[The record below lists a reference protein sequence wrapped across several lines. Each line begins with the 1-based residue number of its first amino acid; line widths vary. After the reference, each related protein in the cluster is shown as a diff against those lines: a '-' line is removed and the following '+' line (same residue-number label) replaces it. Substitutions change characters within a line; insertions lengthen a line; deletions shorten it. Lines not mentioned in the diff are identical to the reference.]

1 MAKWIRSF
9 GRSILG
15 FCVIIGW
22 LGLANPASAQL
33 SLVSSTPANAA
44 TNVDTM
50 ATFVLTFS
58 APLDTT
64 ARFDEPED
72 FYLGIELFPEDS
84 VGEPEQVTI
93 SSDLME
99 VTVTNLP
106 LTPDTKFSVLI
117 LAAKSTTGDP
127 LDRPYVRTFS
137 TGSSLPTGSVS
148 GTVSFPGSDPGGTII
163 ILSEGSPLG
172 DGGEEALAVVPLGS
186 NTYAANFV
194 RQGGYF
200 VTAFKDVNRD
210 GFIDFPTD
218 AAGGYDADADNIA
231 DAIVLEDGASLTDI
245 DVTINLLP
253 GTTARENLPAAV
265 TIAQSQVA
273 DAVLTAL
280 QGFEISAEGK
290 SAFWG
295 YSFYTG
301 TEDTVHSVLSLGD
314 LFYWT
319 PFGFFD
325 EDSGDGD
332 SGFIM
337 NMPLPVNWIDSDVA
351 ADSANA
357 NGGGEFL
364 TENPD
369 AEIFGFAGWVT
380 FPGMG
385 GVTLAKSNQNRFT
398 SAWSSQVQTEKR
410 NGFDQFGKKMAPG
423 DTVAVWMIGYFSQM
437 SQEFV
442 QILLDIETGEFID
455 SGLGPFFPTAA
466 ADNLDAANQA
476 AQNWASDAVLVE
488 IGAGGG
494 DVSPE
499 GFAIAWGF
507 AYYSA
512 GKDSIRSFFMVSG
525 MVTDAE
531 PGTPNDVPSL
541 EALPGNFCNST
552 EASPIAEQNSGNFR
566 NIHPGTLVAAILSR
580 GLLPGDPS
588 RPVWLF
594 RYFSLVD
601 QAELILYV
609 DAMSCDIITDV
620 EDNPDIAGLPS
631 TYDLEQNYPNPFNPE
646 TVIRYHLPRAGSIRL
661 AVYNPLGQIVQVL
674 VDESKPAGTFTASW
688 NGTDLD
694 GNQAPNGVYYYRL
707 EAGDLSKTKKMV
719 LLR

>member
-1 MAKWIRSF
+1 
-9 GRSILG
+9 
-15 FCVIIGW
+15 VIIGW

-33 SLVSSTPANAA
+33 SLVSSTPTDGT

-72 FYLGIELFPEDS
+72 FYLGIELFPADS

-99 VTVTNLP
+99 VTVANLP
-106 LTPDTKFSVLI
+106 LTADTKFSVLI

-148 GTVSFPGSDPGGTII
+148 GTVSFPGSDPEGSVV
-163 ILSEGSPLG
+163 ILSQGSPFGNGG
-172 DGGEEALAVVPLGS
+172 DEALAVVPLGS

-194 RQGGYF
+194 PQGNYF

-210 GFIDFPTD
+210 GFIDFPQD
-218 AAGGYDADADNIA
+218 AAGGYNADADNTA
-231 DAIVLEDGASLTDI
+231 DAIVLGDGASLTNI
-245 DVTINLLP
+245 DVTINQLT
-253 GTTARENLPAAV
+253 GTTARENFATAE

-273 DAVLTAL
+273 AAALTTIS
-280 QGFEISAEGK
+280 GFEISVEGN

-295 YSFYTG
+295 YTFYTG
-301 TEDTVHSVLSLGD
+301 KEDSLYSVINIGD
-314 LFYWT
+314 LFFWT
-319 PFGFFD
+319 PGLFFD
-325 EDSGDGD
+325 DEENGGDGGD
-332 SGFIM
+332 NGDGGPEIIFNI
-337 NMPLPVNWIDSDVA
+337 PLPENWIDSDVA
-351 ADSANA
+351 ADSAMA
-357 NGGGEFL
+357 NGGAEFL
-364 TENPD
+364 DSDPD
-369 AEIFGFAGWVT
+369 AWVSASLVN
-380 FPGMG
+380 FILPAQGM
-385 GVTLAKSNQNRFT
+385 SNN
-398 SAWSSQVQTEKR
+398 SPISGR
-410 NGFDQFGKKMAPG
+410 NSLIADLDYLQSFGKAAADT
-423 DTVAVWMIGYFSQM
+423 DTVAVWFFSFF
-437 SQEFV
+437 SDSTHEGLH
-442 QILLDIETGEFID
+442 ILLDALTGSPIGF
-455 SGLGPFFPTAA
+455 GPGPFFPTAA

-476 AQNWASDAVLVE
+476 AQNWASDAILLQ

-525 MVTDAE
+525 MVTGAE

-588 RPVWLF
+588 QAVWMF

-601 QAELILYV
+601 QAESILYV

-646 TVIRYHLPRAGSIRL
+646 TAIRYHLPRAGNIKL

-707 EAGDLSKTKKMV
+707 EAGDFSKTKKMV